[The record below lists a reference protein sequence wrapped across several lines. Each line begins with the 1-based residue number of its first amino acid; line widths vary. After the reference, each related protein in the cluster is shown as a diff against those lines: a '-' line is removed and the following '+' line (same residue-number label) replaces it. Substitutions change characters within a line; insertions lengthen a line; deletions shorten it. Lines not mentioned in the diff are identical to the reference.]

1 MPSLTPEETVFAA
14 IPVEKPQESS
24 ELSKLE
30 ANQLIRGRHR
40 YRLYKRIGNGA
51 FGSVWVAQC
60 IEPDE
65 DAPEVPPR
73 VVAIKFFNP
82 IAEFDTTGF
91 IRREL
96 SALLAMRSE
105 FVPRVYDWTVSARLS
120 FFVMDLYRH
129 GSLADA
135 FKSKFS
141 LDDEETW
148 LLLVDLLRA
157 LKVAH
162 RAGILHLDIKPANI
176 MNDGRG
182 GYHLLD
188 FGISQAVQVSQ
199 GPARTV
205 GAGSRGYQA
214 PEQWRMEMDKMDTRT
229 DLWAVGATAWA
240 LRTGY
245 NLAKHPEKLRK
256 DATGKEASLPALS
269 TECIS
274 VSEELD
280 ELIMNLLCDD
290 PAERPGGAAEVLERL
305 KKATGLV
312 VVEESSSI
320 ERHDHDDVEVRPV
333 IDSIMDPLWASL
345 LNRADLTRH
354 FARFQDGEYLCHEG
368 DASYEAFL
376 LLQGKVRIERG
387 GKLIEFDDR
396 EGTFIGEL
404 STLTGT
410 PRAASVQA
418 VGTVW
423 TCVFN
428 AAEFERLLA
437 AHPAVAIRLI
447 KLMAE
452 RLVRSK

>member
-1 MPSLTPEETVFAA
+1 MGALDKTLAVEPVKTPIEPFDLV
-14 IPVEKPQESS
+14 
-24 ELSKLE
+24 KLKK
-30 ANQLIRGRHR
+30 NLLIRGRHR
-40 YRLYKRIGNGA
+40 YRLHKRIGTGA
-51 FGSVWVAQC
+51 FGTVWGAECVAA
-60 IEPDE
+60 DN

-82 IAEFDTTGF
+82 IAEMDTRDF
-91 IRREL
+91 MRREL
-96 SALLAMRSE
+96 AALISMRSE
-105 FVPRVYDWTVSARLS
+105 YVPRVYDWVVNERLS
-120 FFVMDLYRH
+120 FIVMDLYKH

-176 MNDGRG
+176 MNDGKG

-188 FGISQAVQVSQ
+188 FGISQAIQASQ
-199 GPARTV
+199 GPERTV

-214 PEQWRMEMDKMDTRT
+214 PEQWRMALDQLDTRT
-229 DLWAVGATAWA
+229 DLWAVGATAWS

-245 NLAKHPEKLRK
+245 NLADHPEKIKK
-256 DATGKEASLPALS
+256 DAKGSEPSLPPLS
-269 TECIS
+269 TECIT

-280 ELIMNLLCDD
+280 ALIMSLLCDD

-305 KKATGLV
+305 KKATGIV
-312 VVEESSSI
+312 VTEEPTSI
-320 ERHDHDDVEVRPV
+320 ERHEPNEEEVRAL
-333 IDSIMDPLWASL
+333 IDSVMDPLWSSML
-345 LNRADLTRH
+345 KRADLTRH
-354 FARFQDGEYLCHEG
+354 FARFKDGEYLCHEG
-368 DASYEAFL
+368 DASYEAFV

-387 GKLIEFDDR
+387 GKLIEFDER

-404 STLTGT
+404 SALTGT
-410 PRAASVQA
+410 PRAATVQA

-423 TCVFN
+423 ACLFN

-437 AHPAVAIRLI
+437 AHPAVALRLI

-452 RLVRSK
+452 RLVRSKS